1 MFNWIANPYSIA
13 LFIAALFA
21 GVMAVF
27 IWQRRQVPGALPLSL
42 LLGGAAFWAAAYG
55 VEIGSPTIESKLLWA
70 NIAVVVIPF
79 LPSLAML
86 TILYYTERDAW
97 ITRGTLAALLIPPAI
112 SVLMYWTNGWH
123 GWVLENFRLI
133 PVGAVN
139 TLKADNN
146 WFYWVYVGY
155 VYIILLLAAIILI
168 RDYTHGDAENR
179 RYTGALLV
187 GMAIPAVV
195 NIISVFDFLPLP
207 DLDWTPFTFI
217 ALGMFAAWG
226 LFHWRMFDP
235 REIDTGMLLDPHTSL
250 QSLRED
256 ARRARMLAAISLI
269 VFALLAIPATI
280 RLLTHPQTLTDVLIT
295 LAVSAIAYLFSRS
308 RYYKTGI
315 WILLIGLAT
324 MPMLAIATRQNLA
337 PDHVF
342 RILIWTF
349 PALALGGLLLPPKQI
364 WILFGLIV
372 FMFWAVSHWLVPLPG
387 QEVFALASLALVL
400 TLLFTAV
407 AWIHTQNFSRIEE
420 ITVELARNER
430 FLANV
435 VNSLDNPFYVI
446 NVADYSIAMAN
457 DAAREL
463 GVMDQQTCY
472 ALTHQRET
480 PCDGLDHP
488 CPLQRV
494 RTTRQAYT
502 VEHVH
507 YKPDGSSYYAEVHGY
522 PILDDDGNVV
532 QMIEYSL
539 DVTTRREAESELRKL
554 TQAIEQTAAAIV
566 ITDERGRIEYVNP
579 SFTEITGY
587 TKEETLGKDTS
598 ILKSGEHPA
607 AFYREMWETVQRGD
621 TWHGELVNRRKDG
634 STYIEEQV
642 ITPIRDERGNIT
654 NYVAVKQDITAR
666 KEAEETIRKLSQA
679 VEQSASTVV
688 ITNRDGEIEYA
699 NPSFTRVTGY
709 SLEEALGQNPRILK
723 SGKMPPEFY
732 QEMWDTLTAGETW
745 SGEMINK
752 KKNGE
757 LYWEFATIAPVKD
770 ENGQITH
777 YIAVKDDITARKRM
791 EEELRIA
798 RDRALEANRLK
809 GRILANVSHDMR
821 TPLGS
826 ILGYA
831 DMLQAEVF
839 GPLSE
844 QQRERLQR
852 IMESSNH
859 LLAFVNNLLT
869 QSELESGSLEL
880 TKNRIAVHQM
890 ANSLIANF
898 EVLAQKKGLTL
909 TSEVDDSM
917 PEVILGDRYWMNR
930 IVSNLVGNA
939 IKFTREGGVTVQIRR
954 VETAFFAIAI
964 TDTGDGIPPEDLG
977 VIFEP
982 FRKGS
987 RKVPGSGGAG
997 LGLAIVK
1004 DVVKQMGGRITVQS
1018 TLNQGS
1024 IFTVLLPLET
1034 PAEEES

>member
-1 MFNWIANPYSIA
+1 MQSPPSPPEPETWKHRLYRWLIAPSPQVTGRREQRSVRFLSVTLLITIPL
-13 LFIAALFA
+13 LFIPELLRSINKPQI
-21 GVMAVF
+21 MAYF
-27 IWQRRQVPGALPLSL
+27 GPATL
-42 LLGGAAFWAAAYG
+42 LL
-55 VEIGSPTIESKLLWA
+55 I
-70 NIAVVVIPF
+70 
-79 LPSLAML
+79 
-86 TILYYTERDAW
+86 
-97 ITRGTLAALLIPPAI
+97 
-112 SVLMYWTNGWH
+112 
-123 GWVLENFRLI
+123 
-133 PVGAVN
+133 
-139 TLKADNN
+139 
-146 WFYWVYVGY
+146 
-155 VYIILLLAAIILI
+155 
-168 RDYTHGDAENR
+168 
-179 RYTGALLV
+179 
-187 GMAIPAVV
+187 
-195 NIISVFDFLPLP
+195 
-207 DLDWTPFTFI
+207 
-217 ALGMFAAWG
+217 
-226 LFHWRMFDP
+226 
-235 REIDTGMLLDPHTSL
+235 
-250 QSLRED
+250 
-256 ARRARMLAAISLI
+256 
-269 VFALLAIPATI
+269 
-280 RLLTHPQTLTDVLIT
+280 
-295 LAVSAIAYLFSRS
+295 IAYLFSRS
-308 RYYKTGI
+308 RYSRVGI
-315 WILLIGLAT
+315 WIALLT
-324 MPMLAIATRQNLA
+324 MALLPVASLIAR
-337 PDHVF
+337 PDINPDTISHT
-342 RILIWTF
+342 LIWIIPT
-349 PALALGGLLLPPKQI
+349 
-364 WILFGLIV
+364 
-372 FMFWAVSHWLVPLPG
+372 LV
-387 QEVFALASLALVL
+387 LASLLL
-400 TLLFTAV
+400 DPLRLLFFLAGVFGAMFMLPLFIPDVRTAHLGLSVGVMVVTAV
-407 AWIHTQNFSRIEE
+407 WLLASAWIQQSNFQQLEQHTDALEKSN
-420 ITVELARNER
+420 R
-430 FLANV
+430 FLNTV
-435 VNSLDNPFYVI
+435 VNSLDNPFYVV
-446 NVADYSIAMAN
+446 NVDDYSIALAN
-457 DAAREL
+457 NAAREL

-507 YKPDGSSYYAEVHGY
+507 YKPDGSRYYAEVHGY

-654 NYVAVKQDITAR
+654 HYVAVKQDITAR

-732 QEMWDTLTAGETW
+732 QKMWDTLTAGETW

-880 TKNRIAVHQM
+880 TKNRIVVRQM

-917 PEVILGDRYWMNR
+917 PEVIIGDRYWMNR

-954 VETAFFAIAI
+954 VDTAFFSIAI

-987 RKVPGSGGAG
+987 RKTPGAGGAG

-1024 IFTVLLPLET
+1024 TFTVLLPLET
-1034 PAEEES
+1034 PTEEES